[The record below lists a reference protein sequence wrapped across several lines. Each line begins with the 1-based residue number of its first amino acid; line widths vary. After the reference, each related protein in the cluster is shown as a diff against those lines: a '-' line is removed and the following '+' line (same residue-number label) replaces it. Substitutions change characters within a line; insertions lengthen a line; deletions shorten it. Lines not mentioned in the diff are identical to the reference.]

1 MNSFLALQVVL
12 GWIFNDALSVDDRMI
27 NEYGA
32 FDRICRES
40 LKYSEK
46 TRPNATLPT
55 ILKMTAVYPSETS
68 ISSYKTVW
76 RHSRENSSLLTLL
89 FLLSQDCTRMFSQ
102 ERFHLLLKQ
111 KYVINLFLLKIKL
124 CIKMGLIG
132 KFRKLELNPLRRFH
146 IVHTTRSFPPVLISQ
161 ESNKTLP
168 LFSSFYF
175 VKTAVFVSPTPPLP
189 FAIFLFLSVRKNFVE
204 KSQ

>member
-12 GWIFNDALSVDDRMI
+12 GWIFNDALSVDNRMI

-32 FDRICRES
+32 VDGICREN

-55 ILKMTAVYPSETS
+55 ILKMKPVYPCETS
-68 ISSYKTVW
+68 VSSYKTAW
-76 RHSRENSSLLTLL
+76 RHSRENSSLPTLL
-89 FLLSQDCTRMFSQ
+89 FLPSHDCTRVFSK

-111 KYVINLFLLKIKL
+111 KYVINFFLLKIKL

-132 KFRKLELNPLRRFH
+132 KSRKLELKPLRRFH
-146 IVHTTRSFPPVLISQ
+146 IVHTIPPVLISQ

-168 LFSSFYF
+168 LFSSSFYF